1 MGKPV
6 YYASGS
12 NEPGELRG
20 FAKIGHPV
28 GVSAPK
34 CRPACERE
42 LLRLADAEPTLRLF
56 VDSGA
61 FSEVTPR
68 GTAGPPEVTAPITD
82 AEWKKRLA
90 FMGRLAKAYGPRALL
105 IAPDQVGSQ
114 EVTLERL
121 AKYRKV
127 VEQWR
132 RDGAEVAVV
141 LQRGSDPQWRFDQKA
156 KRALNWGGYVV
167 AFPMAKAATPQ
178 SEIEAF
184 LRRRRPRRIHLLG
197 LGIEGKSTPAILAAI
212 AKRAPKTRVSL
223 DSVAI
228 SGKVGRTGGRGGGP
242 RPYTRAQDVAA
253 EEIRAEALSGLEQT
267 YGTRK
272 LPREQID
279 LTEEIGRPSDWIE
292 LVATRKPRD
301 HGMGYSSVAAWAQ
314 AEARLT
320 PAQAEAFA
328 ADPDGFLQLESPL
341 GVPWWEHPLL
351 DEALDQAWPR
361 WVKMRTVQLRRERGI
376 EPVWGQHAVSDLPL
390 FRK

>member
-1 MGKPV
+1 MKPL

-12 NEPGELRG
+12 NEPGEIRG
-20 FAKIGHPV
+20 FAKIGHAV

-42 LLRLADAEPTLRLF
+42 LLRLADAEPTLRVF

-68 GTAGPPEVTAPITD
+68 GTGKGPPLVTDPISD
-82 AEWKKRLA
+82 AEWDKRLA
-90 FMGRLAKAYGPRALL
+90 FMGRIAKAYGPRALL

-127 VEQWR
+127 VEKWR
-132 RDGAEVAVV
+132 AYGAEIAVM
-141 LQRGSDPQWRFDQKA
+141 LQRGVDPQWKFDQKA

-167 AFPMAKAATPQ
+167 GFPMAKAATPLA
-178 SEIEAF
+178 EIEAF

-197 LGIEGKSTPAILAAI
+197 LGIEGSSTPTILAGI
-212 AKRAPKTRVSL
+212 ERLSPRTRISL

-253 EEIRAEALSGLEQT
+253 DEIRAEALGGLQQD
-267 YGTRK
+267 YGTTK
-272 LPREQID
+272 LPSEAID
-279 LTEEIGRPSDWIE
+279 LTEEIGRPSGWIKE
-292 LVATRKPRD
+292 VATRKAKQ
-301 HGMGYSSVAAWAQ
+301 HGMGYASVAAWAQ

-320 PAQAEAFA
+320 PIQAAAFA

-341 GVPWWEHPLL
+341 GDPWWEHPLL

-376 EPVWGQHAVSDLPL
+376 EPVWGQHSTADLPL